1 MRSAG
6 AVPARELERA
16 DDGLPRIGA
25 RHARIGSLCRS
36 LSRAGR
42 RSPRGLARSPR
53 RLIAPPARAQGEKS
67 NCIDSANNVAYLL
80 NPTDH
85 KVYSY
90 DFSGL
95 QTGGKG
101 YKSSGTPAGSYVY
114 YLNLNKKIATVPAAT
129 CDGAESSC
137 GAQGCAAFQT
147 TPDGGECYAV
157 GDAGSVAATFF
168 DPSVNKAGTPQ
179 DGVTLVMSSAPGKA
193 VPSLPC
199 RSLPTRG
206 VFAQAVR
213 TTRGGRSSG

>member
-1 MRSAG
+1 MRAQRGRSSRPRTGTCRRRPAPHRCAPRPHRLSLPASRRG
-6 AVPARELERA
+6 PAVDRRA
-16 DDGLPRIGA
+16 A
-25 RHARIGSLCRS
+25 Y
-36 LSRAGR
+36 
-42 RSPRGLARSPR
+42 RSPR

-179 DGVTLVMSSAPGKA
+179 DGVTLVMSSGGGAPA
-193 VPSLPC
+193 PA
-199 RSLPTRG
+199 RHRG
-206 VFAQAVR
+206 PAHL
-213 TTRGGRSSG
+213 

>member
-16 DDGLPRIGA
+16 DDGLPRIGV
-25 RHARIGSLCRS
+25 RHARIGSLS
-36 LSRAGR
+36 AGLSSWASR
-42 RSPRGLARSPR
+42 RSIAARPWSR
-53 RLIAPPARAQGEKS
+53 RLTAPPARAQGEKS

-85 KVYSY
+85 KVYAY

-114 YLNLNKKIATVPAAT
+114 YLNLNKKIATVPAST

-179 DGVTLVMSSAPGKA
+179 DGVTLVMSSGGGAPA
-193 VPSLPC
+193 PA
-199 RSLPTRG
+199 RHRG
-206 VFAQAVR
+206 PAHL
-213 TTRGGRSSG
+213 

>member
-16 DDGLPRIGA
+16 DDALPRIGA
-25 RHARIGSLCRS
+25 RHARIRS
-36 LSRAGR
+36 LSAGL
-42 RSPRGLARSPR
+42 SSWAGHRSPR

-179 DGVTLVMSSAPGKA
+179 DGVTLVMSSGGGARAPA
-193 VPSLPC
+193 
-199 RSLPTRG
+199 RHRG
-206 VFAQAVR
+206 PAHL
-213 TTRGGRSSG
+213 